1 MKNNLNLQD
10 LKKVFIKLGIKKKD
24 KIQVNSN
31 ILNIIKS
38 KKKNFT
44 PNQII
49 DILIDIVTPNGTLMF
64 PAYNWNFCNGTSFKY
79 LETQSLTGALSNLTL
94 KRKDFLRS
102 LNPIYSFSIYGKDK
116 IKISKLKHKSC
127 FGLNSPFGYLIK
139 SNGKN
144 LFIDL
149 DYKEALTY
157 VHVAEETVKV
167 NYRYLKK
174 FTGSYFDI
182 NNKRKKKSF
191 LMYVR
196 KRKMAESTLIHKKF
210 DNILKKNKALKIIK
224 FKGHKFSI
232 IDLKKTYQLMV
243 HDIKKKGGMVYPILI
258 NKK

>member
-1 MKNNLNLQD
+1 MRNNLNLQD

-24 KIQVNSN
+24 KVQVNSN
-31 ILNIIKS
+31 ILNFIKS
-38 KKKNFT
+38 KKTNFK

-49 DILIDIVTPNGTLMF
+49 DTLIDIVTPKGTLMF
-64 PAYNWNFCNGTSFKY
+64 PAYNWNFCNGVSFSYKK
-79 LETQSLTGALSNLTL
+79 TQSLTGALSNLTL

-127 FGLNSPFGYLIK
+127 FSLNSPFGYLIK

-167 NYRYLKK
+167 DYRYLKK

-182 NNKRKKKSF
+182 NNKKKKKSF

-196 KRKMAESTLIHKKF
+196 KPKIVKATLINKKL
-210 DNILKKNKALKIIK
+210 DNILKKKKALKVIQ

-243 HDIKKKGGMVYPILI
+243 DDIKNKGGIVYPVLI
-258 NKK
+258 SK